1 MKSFLLVVSFILVGA
16 LSAFAITL
24 DEVLAKNL
32 EARGGLAKLK
42 GITSLSFDGTMSMAQ
57 GMEMTFTQ
65 STKRPSKYRMDLTVQ
80 GMSMIQAYD
89 GTTAW
94 AVSPMAGNKPEKQPA
109 TEAKRLAEQADMD
122 GLLVDWKTKGYT
134 LELVG
139 PEDIDGATAY
149 KIKVT
154 DKDKD
159 VKFVFIDATTWLD
172 AKLSMR
178 INMMGQEADV
188 DLFLSNYQDVAGVQT
203 PMQMEMRQ
211 DGQVMMV
218 ITYSNPKVNVDIPD
232 SRFAFPAESPVKK
245 N

>member
-1 MKSFLLVVSFILVGA
+1 
-16 LSAFAITL
+16 
-24 DEVLAKNL
+24 
-32 EARGGLAKLK
+32 
-42 GITSLSFDGTMSMAQ
+42 
-57 GMEMTFTQ
+57 MEMTFTQ